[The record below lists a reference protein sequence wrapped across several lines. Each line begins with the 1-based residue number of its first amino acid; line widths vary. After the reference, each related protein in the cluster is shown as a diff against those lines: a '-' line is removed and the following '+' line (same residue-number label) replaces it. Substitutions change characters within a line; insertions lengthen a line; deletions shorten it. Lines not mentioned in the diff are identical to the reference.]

1 MRNFLLLAV
10 FVTLTACAATGPL
23 SAPAL
28 AGAAA
33 MVAVFD
39 QLLAGG
45 VIDPLQHQTLV
56 QGLGAVQTTVEA
68 VQSAQQG
75 NITVTEGAT
84 AAGGLTAAILAGIRV
99 WRGKPTKGA
108 AATLA

>member
-10 FVTLTACAATGPL
+10 FVALTSCAATGPL
-23 SAPAL
+23 SGPAL

-68 VQSAQQG
+68 VQKVQE
-75 NITVTEGAT
+75 NTITVGEGAT

-99 WRGKPTKGA
+99 WRGKATKA
-108 AATLA
+108 A